1 MTPGKYNIVCPQ
13 GSTLS
18 QQMTYSI
25 DDVPVN
31 LTGYSARMQVRE
43 KYASTN
49 TELDLTTAN
58 GGIVL
63 GGSAGTITINVNAS
77 ATGELV
83 AKDYVYDLELVSSSL
98 IVTRL
103 IEGKFI
109 VTPEVTK

>member
-1 MTPGKYNIVCPQ
+1 MVPGKYNIVCPQ
-13 GSTLS
+13 GSTLD
-18 QQMTYSI
+18 QQLTYSI
-25 DDVPVN
+25 DEVDVN

-43 KYASTN
+43 KHTSTTASVNLTN
-49 TELDLTTAN
+49 TN

-63 GGSAGTITINVNAS
+63 GGVSGTIRIVVS
-77 ATGELV
+77 AAQSSELT
-83 AKDYVYDLELVSSSL
+83 AKEYVYDLELVSSGG